1 MSVVEASIKEYRV
14 YATCMSLD
22 ETSLKLIKETWNQ
35 SRNEALRD
43 LKSNGASLL
52 FLGRFTLATVDSKIL
67 NTDMNL
73 SEAMPYCYKNKK
85 NLDRFFE
92 YGQSRLEKEIYN
104 LQQKNK

>member
-22 ETSLKLIKETWNQ
+22 EMSLKLIKETWNQ

-52 FLGRFTLATVDSKIL
+52 FLCRFTLATADSKIL
-67 NTDMNL
+67 VTDMNL
-73 SEAMPYCYKNKK
+73 SEAMPYSYKNK
-85 NLDRFFE
+85 
-92 YGQSRLEKEIYN
+92 
-104 LQQKNK
+104 